1 MARTRGSGQP
11 AAERAETSLDA
22 AMRAPSTT
30 TPEVVVLDYVEE
42 EVKVKEVVDPRRD
55 LYLSTVD
62 GSVSPFVGATQA
74 LLCKSYQSLRRLSC
88 SLYQFSKLQ
97 SFNFPF
103 VFLKY
108 IANRKLSRY
117 SSPIIPVRVGPHAET
132 FPVHKDIL
140 TKSEYFRKA
149 LDGEFREA
157 GDQAIDLP
165 EEDPDIFSFV
175 IAYLY
180 EEKFVPIK
188 PMAMALGRQSFL

>member
-1 MARTRGSGQP
+1 
-11 AAERAETSLDA
+11 
-22 AMRAPSTT
+22 
-30 TPEVVVLDYVEE
+30 
-42 EVKVKEVVDPRRD
+42 
-55 LYLSTVD
+55 
-62 GSVSPFVGATQA
+62 
-74 LLCKSYQSLRRLSC
+74 LRRLSFC
-88 SLYQFSKLQ
+88 SIPKGSGFASTFL
-97 SFNFPF
+97 F
-103 VFLKY
+103 VKY
-108 IANRKLSRY
+108 KANWKLSRY

-188 PMAMALGRQSFL
+188 PMAMALGEQSIHQLNRRILIVLKLLSRIKGKGEKLRISIRAVRMGPTVGEARVMRGMLFYFLDFSHF

>member
-1 MARTRGSGQP
+1 MGKLIS
-11 AAERAETSLDA
+11 S
-22 AMRAPSTT
+22 S
-30 TPEVVVLDYVEE
+30 
-42 EVKVKEVVDPRRD
+42 
-55 LYLSTVD
+55 
-62 GSVSPFVGATQA
+62 VGAIQVEPFIGPSSPKLEEIQVIDSQDLEHQPCLPVINSRA
-74 LLCKSYQSLRRLSC
+74 NYKS
-88 SLYQFSKLQ
+88 
-97 SFNFPF
+97 
-103 VFLKY
+103 
-108 IANRKLSRY
+108 SRY

-132 FPVHKDIL
+132 FPVHRDIL

-188 PMAMALGRQSFL
+188 PMAMALGERILSHLAKVS

>member
-1 MARTRGSGQP
+1 VEANL
-11 AAERAETSLDA
+11 AKLEKIEL
-22 AMRAPSTT
+22 
-30 TPEVVVLDYVEE
+30 EVIFH
-42 EVKVKEVVDPRRD
+42 
-55 LYLSTVD
+55 T
-62 GSVSPFVGATQA
+62 
-74 LLCKSYQSLRRLSC
+74 
-88 SLYQFSKLQ
+88 Q
-97 SFNFPF
+97 SFNLPF
-103 VFLKY
+103 QFVKY

-140 TKSEYFRKA
+140 MKSEYFRKA

-175 IAYLY
+175 VAFLY

-188 PMAMALGRQSFL
+188 PMAMALGEQAFPYLSRMLLTVSEVTEPDKGKGREADDTNSGSEDGTDSGGSASDERHVILSLLTSLSD